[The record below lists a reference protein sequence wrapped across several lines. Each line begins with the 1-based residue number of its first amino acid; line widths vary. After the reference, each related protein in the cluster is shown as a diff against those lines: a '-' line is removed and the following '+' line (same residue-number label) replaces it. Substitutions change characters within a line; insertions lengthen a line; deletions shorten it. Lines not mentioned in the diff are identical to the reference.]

1 MPKEKQEEGKEK
13 LVTVT
18 VTGVGVGDEARLGK
32 FCKGF
37 AYLSEM

>member
-1 MPKEKQEEGKEK
+1 MPKEKQEEGKGK

-18 VTGVGVGDEARLGK
+18 VTGVGDEARFGK